1 MSLVIRPLG
10 MHDVNFI
17 HDSWRK
23 SLWKNEVDQAAVP
36 WYIFFE
42 GMASYWRAVD
52 ALPGT
57 VYTVA
62 EFKEVPGEVIGYA
75 VHISPTECL
84 WLYVKAPYRRQGIGT
99 ALLQNADRLGTITR
113 TGKAFAKSLGLA
125 HDPYMLFTPKH

>member
-1 MSLVIRPLG
+1 VSLIIRPLG

-23 SLWKNEVDQAAVP
+23 SLWKNEVDQDAVA
-36 WYIFFE
+36 WDTHFL
-42 GMASYWRAVD
+42 GMTAFWKLVD

-75 VHISPTECL
+75 VHLDSSSCL

-113 TGKAFAKSLGLA
+113 TGKAFARALGLK